1 MRQDNAEGSS
11 SPLNELTPTQQSVLV
26 GTLLGDGC
34 LAQHGRFHRLH
45 VKHKASQRSLVDL
58 KYSVFREFIS
68 MPIHGFDQKLNGKR
82 YPCFQFATR
91 THPVLTDW
99 YFRFYQSRRKVVPM
113 DVADRLTPLALAVWF
128 MDDGAA
134 DFAGVTFQTH
144 NFSSEEVERLEG
156 VLKERFDLVTSIRS
170 NRGRDIIYIKASSID
185 RLEEVIR
192 PHLLRGFDYKLKP
205 RRTRT
210 P

>member
-11 SPLNELTPTQQSVLV
+11 SSLNELTPTQQSVLV
-26 GTLLGDGC
+26 GTLLGDAC
-34 LAQHGRFHRLH
+34 LAKHGRFHRLH
-45 VKHKASQRSLVDL
+45 VKHQASQRILVDL
-58 KYSVFREFIS
+58 KYSVFRSFIS
-68 MPIHGFDQKLNGKR
+68 MPIHGFDQKLNGKL

-91 THPVLTDW
+91 THPVLSDW
-99 YFRFYQSRRKVVPM
+99 YFRFYQSGRKVVPM

-144 NFSSEEVERLEG
+144 NFSSEEVRRLDG
-156 VLKERFDLVTSIRS
+156 VLRERFDLVTSIRS
-170 NRGRDIIYIKASSID
+170 NRGRDIIYVKASSID

-192 PHLLRGFDYKLKP
+192 PHLLRGFEYKLKP
-205 RRTRT
+205 RRART

>member
-1 MRQDNAEGSS
+1 
-11 SPLNELTPTQQSVLV
+11 
-26 GTLLGDGC
+26 
-34 LAQHGRFHRLH
+34 
-45 VKHKASQRSLVDL
+45 
-58 KYSVFREFIS
+58 
-68 MPIHGFDQKLNGKR
+68 
-82 YPCFQFATR
+82 
-91 THPVLTDW
+91 
-99 YFRFYQSRRKVVPM
+99 M
-113 DVADRLTPLALAVWF
+113 DVKSRLTPLALAVWF

-185 RLEEVIR
+185 RLDEVIR
-192 PHLLRGFDYKLKP
+192 PHLLRGFEYKLRP